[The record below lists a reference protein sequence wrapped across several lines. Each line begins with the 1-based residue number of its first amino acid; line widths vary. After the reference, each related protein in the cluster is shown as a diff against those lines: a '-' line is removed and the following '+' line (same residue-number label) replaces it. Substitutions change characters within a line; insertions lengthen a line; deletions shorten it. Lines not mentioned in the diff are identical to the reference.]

1 MNLSRFTLFVTFSTL
16 IASISAQTPEE
27 RFAATPDAILERE
40 NQAYERVSLPIP
52 EGIELEVGGLLAVP
66 GKRLLVATRH
76 GEIWWVDGAYDENPQ
91 PRFSLFASGLHEILG
106 LAEAPDGG
114 YYFAQR
120 QEITYVKDTD
130 GDDRADV
137 FRTIYRIP
145 VSGNYHEYAFG
156 PKVGP
161 DGNLRITLNIAFG
174 GGSPSRV
181 PWRGWMLEVTPEGK
195 MTPIAAGLRSPAGF
209 NVTSQGLWLSA
220 ENQGRWV
227 GSGRVTVIDKGD
239 FIGEPASLKW
249 ADQPDSPVDL
259 RPEDITDFQEVF
271 SKVAARMEGV
281 KTPAVWF
288 PHTILGISTSDILE
302 DLTEGKFGP
311 YAGQFIVGDQGQSK
325 LMRMSL
331 EKVKGVW
338 QGAAYFLQ
346 AGFDSGIVR
355 LAWGD
360 DATVF
365 VGSTNRGWGSV
376 GPKSFALE
384 RVRYTG
390 NLPFE
395 IQEITAT
402 PDGFNV
408 AFTEPVDAA
417 TALEPSSYA
426 VTGFNYLWHQEYG
439 SPIVDRQT
447 CPIVK
452 VVLSLD
458 RLSARLVV
466 ACLREGYI
474 HEVKAAG
481 IRSDAGETLV
491 HESAFYT
498 LNRIPDGDTLVP
510 REELIA
516 LAQLCG
522 ENTPPAAPM
531 SSPTRQIDLPEGWPD
546 EAVTS
551 LTLTTVSG
559 LQYDKK
565 ELIVKAGAR
574 VRLELVNDDDMLHN
588 VVITQPGK
596 GQVVGAAAL
605 TLGLEG
611 EARSYVPDSPDV
623 IAHTR
628 ILGPHERETIYF
640 TAPAEPGDYD
650 YVCTF
655 PGHYMIMKGILKV
668 R

>member
-1 MNLSRFTLFVTFSTL
+1 MSLPRLALFLTFSAL
-16 IASISAQTPEE
+16 ITTAFAQTPEE

-40 NQAYERVSLPIP
+40 NQAYERISLPIP
-52 EGIELEVGGLLAVP
+52 EGIELEVGGLIAVP

-76 GEIWWVDGAYDENPQ
+76 GEIWWVDGAYDEDPQ

-106 LAEAPDGG
+106 LEAAPDGG
-114 YYFAQR
+114 FYFAQR

-156 PKVGP
+156 PKIGP

-195 MTPIAAGLRSPAGF
+195 MKPIAAGLRSPAGF
-209 NVTSQGLWLSA
+209 TVTSKGLWLSA

-227 GSGRVTVIDKGD
+227 GSGRVTVIEEGD
-239 FIGEPASLKW
+239 FIGEPASLNW
-249 ADQPDSPVDL
+249 ADQPDSPVAL
-259 RPEDITDFQEVF
+259 RPDDIIDFQENF
-271 SKVAARMEGV
+271 SDVAARMEGV

-302 DLTEGKFGP
+302 DLTAGKFGP

-331 EKVKGVW
+331 EQVKGVW
-338 QGAAYFLQ
+338 QGAAYFLLG
-346 AGFDSGIVR
+346 GFDSGIVR

-402 PDGFNV
+402 PDGFHV
-408 AFTEPVDAA
+408 AFTEPVETDS
-417 TALEPSSYA
+417 ALNPASYA
-426 VTGFNYLWHQEYG
+426 VTGFNYLWQKEYG

-452 VVLSLD
+452 VVLAPD
-458 RLSARLVV
+458 RRSARLVV

-481 IRSDAGETLV
+481 VRSANGLALV
-491 HESAFYT
+491 HDSAFYT
-498 LNRIPDGDTLVP
+498 LNRIPDGAMLVP
-510 REELIA
+510 ADELAA
-516 LAQLCG
+516 LAELCG
-522 ENTPPAAPM
+522 AGTAPPPPT

-546 EAVTS
+546 EAVTTI
-551 LTLTTVSG
+551 TLRTISG
-559 LQYDKK
+559 LQFDKK
-565 ELIVKAGAR
+565 EVIVKAGAR
-574 VRLELVNDDDMLHN
+574 IRLELVNDDDMLHN
-588 VVITQPGK
+588 IVITQPGT
-596 GQVVGAAAL
+596 GQAVGAAAL

-628 ILGPHERETIYF
+628 VLGPHERETIYF
-640 TAPAEPGDYD
+640 TAPSEPGDYD